1 MILENDGSHSPVARQ
16 LCHIDGVD
24 GPRYVVRTSMSV
36 DVDNA

>member
-1 MILENDGSHSPVARQ
+1 MILENDSWHSPVARQ

-24 GPRYVVRTSMSV
+24 GPRYIVRTSMSV